1 MSVFNKICV
10 VLILLVFTMGF
21 VTATDVHD
29 FKYPNT
35 FEKVED
41 GDGYVNDMAQ
51 GLIVFEYDDASKELF
66 LTNHDQ
72 YAFDYFEDNYYSFA
86 DSKMDI
92 GGLFEVIDY
101 KGDKYLVVSMILL
114 DNLDTQSGYIQ
125 DNLEEFNELN
135 NVEPLTI

>member
-1 MSVFNKICV
+1 MSFFNKICV

-86 DSKMDI
+86 DSEMDI

-114 DNLDTQSGYIQ
+114 SLYSK
-125 DNLEEFNELN
+125 
-135 NVEPLTI
+135 